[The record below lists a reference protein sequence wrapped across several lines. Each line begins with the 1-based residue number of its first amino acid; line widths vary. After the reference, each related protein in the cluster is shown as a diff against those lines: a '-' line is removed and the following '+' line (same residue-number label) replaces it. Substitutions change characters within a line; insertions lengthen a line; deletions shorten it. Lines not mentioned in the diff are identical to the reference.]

1 MDNKK
6 NKFLFVNSS
15 DFLLIRLIA
24 FIGQGITLGVTQYFF
39 NVTEFVIYTSWAI
52 AILLLMS
59 VGLAYYFLNRGEK
72 ILTERQIFLFL
83 CFDILQIS
91 LLIGLNG
98 GYTNPFIFIILAP
111 IAIAASY
118 LTIERVL
125 VILSLSLVCFA
136 LIFNFYI
143 DLPVSVRPEININY
157 SLAIMISLFI
167 SSIFL
172 VFYLYYFS
180 MNYKSTQTAYELASK
195 QLQNERELLKVGG
208 LAAAAV
214 HELGTPLN
222 TINLIVGD
230 FDQDLELKK
239 KYGEDIDT
247 LKIELDR
254 CKAILKELSTNPE
267 SKEISS
273 EISNMS
279 LDAYVQS
286 LCDQFANNYR
296 SIDLDYRSDEQ
307 SKAIN
312 IKITPEL
319 NIAMNNIIK
328 NAISFA
334 EKEILLI
341 AESEKQEY
349 FIKIRDDGPGFDKK
363 FIANFG
369 KPFYSSRPEKGV
381 NMGLGLFITK
391 QMIENLNGKISV
403 QNNNGAEVILTWQ
416 I

>member
-1 MDNKK
+1 MAIT

-15 DFLLIRLIA
+15 DFILIRLIA
-24 FIGQGITLGVTQYFF
+24 FAGQAITIGFSQYFF
-39 NVTEFVIYTSWAI
+39 DFSPLVTWLSWGVALF
-52 AILLLMS
+52 LLLS
-59 VGLAYYFLNRGEK
+59 VGLAYYLFKKGDK
-72 ILTERQIFLFL
+72 ILSEKQIFLFL

-91 LLIGLNG
+91 ILISFNG

-118 LTIERVL
+118 LTLERIL
-125 VILSLSLVCFA
+125 VILSLALVSFA
-136 LIFNFYI
+136 LIFNFFI
-143 DLPVSVRPEININY
+143 DLPETVRPNISIYY
-157 SLAIMISLFI
+157 SLGIMISLFI

-180 MNYKSTQTAYELASK
+180 LNYKSTQKAYELASK
-195 QLQNERELLKVGG
+195 QLQDEKELLKVGG

-230 FDQDLELKK
+230 FDQDRDLKK
-239 KYGEDIDT
+239 KYRDDIDT
-247 LKIELDR
+247 LKVELDR

-267 SKEISS
+267 SKEISN

-286 LCDQFANNYR
+286 LSEQFKSNYR
-296 SIDLDYRSDEQ
+296 VINIDYRSDDN
-307 SKAIN
+307 SKNIN
-312 IKITPEL
+312 IQITPEL

-334 EKEILLI
+334 EKEILI
-341 AESEKQEY
+341 ISEAEGGQY
-349 FIKIRDDGPGFDKK
+349 RIKIRDDGPGFNKK
-363 FIANFG
+363 FLANFG

-391 QMIENLNGKISV
+391 QMIENLNGEILV
-403 QNNNGAEVILTWQ
+403 QNNNGAEVTLLWQ

>member
-1 MDNKK
+1 MDTAK
-6 NKFLFVNSS
+6 KFLFVNSS
-15 DFLLIRLIA
+15 DFILIRLIA
-24 FIGQGITLGVTQYFF
+24 FAGQSITIGFSQYFF
-39 NVTEFVIYTSWAI
+39 DFLPQVAWLSWGVA
-52 AILLLMS
+52 LLLLLS
-59 VGLAYYFLNRGEK
+59 VGLAYYLLNKGDK
-72 ILTERQIFLFL
+72 ILTEKQIFLFL

-91 LLIGLNG
+91 ILISFNG

-118 LTIERVL
+118 LTLERII
-125 VILSLSLVCFA
+125 VILSLALVCFA
-136 LIFNFYI
+136 LIFNFFI
-143 DLPVSVRPEININY
+143 DLPEMVRPNISNQY
-157 SLAIMISLFI
+157 SLGIMISLFV

-180 MNYKSTQTAYELASK
+180 LNYKSTQKAYELASK
-195 QLQNERELLKVGG
+195 QLQDEKELLKVGG

-222 TINLIVGD
+222 TINLIIGD
-230 FDQDLELKK
+230 FDQDQQLQK
-239 KYGEDIDT
+239 KYGNDIDT
-247 LKIELDR
+247 LKVELDR

-267 SKEISS
+267 SKEISN

-286 LCDQFANNYR
+286 LSEQFRSNYR
-296 SIDLDYRSDEQ
+296 AIDIDYRSDDN
-307 SKAIN
+307 SKNIN
-312 IKITPEL
+312 IQITPEL

-334 EKEILLI
+334 EKEILI
-341 AESEKQEY
+341 ISESEGSQY
-349 FIKIRDDGPGFDKK
+349 TIKIRDDGPGFDKK

-391 QMIENLNGKISV
+391 QMIENLNGEILV
-403 QNNNGAEVILTWQ
+403 QNNNGAEVTLLWQ

>member
-1 MDNKK
+1 MDTTK
-6 NKFLFVNSS
+6 KFLFVNSS
-15 DFLLIRLIA
+15 DFILIRLIA
-24 FIGQGITLGVTQYFF
+24 FAGQAITIGFSQYLFDFSPEVTWLSWGVALF
-39 NVTEFVIYTSWAI
+39 
-52 AILLLMS
+52 LLLS
-59 VGLAYYFLNRGEK
+59 VGLAYYLFKKGDK
-72 ILTERQIFLFL
+72 ILSEKQIFLFL

-91 LLIGLNG
+91 ILISFNG

-118 LTIERVL
+118 LTLERIL
-125 VILSLSLVCFA
+125 VILSLALVSFA
-136 LIFNFYI
+136 LIFNFFI
-143 DLPVSVRPEININY
+143 DLPESVRPNISIYY
-157 SLAIMISLFI
+157 SLGIMISLFI

-180 MNYKSTQTAYELASK
+180 LNYKSTQKAYELASK
-195 QLQNERELLKVGG
+195 QLQDEKELLKVGG

-230 FDQDLELKK
+230 FDQDRDLKK
-239 KYGEDIDT
+239 KYRDDIDT
-247 LKIELDR
+247 LKVELDR

-267 SKEISS
+267 SKEISN

-286 LCDQFANNYR
+286 LSEQFKSNYR
-296 SIDLDYRSDEQ
+296 VINIDYRSDDN
-307 SKAIN
+307 SKNIN
-312 IKITPEL
+312 IQITPEL

-334 EKEILLI
+334 EKEILI
-341 AESEKQEY
+341 ISEAEGGQY
-349 FIKIRDDGPGFDKK
+349 RIKIRDDGPGFNKK
-363 FIANFG
+363 FLANFG

-391 QMIENLNGKISV
+391 QMIENLNGEILV
-403 QNNNGAEVILTWQ
+403 QNNNGAEVTLLWQ

>member
-1 MDNKK
+1 MDNQK
-6 NKFLFVNSS
+6 NSLFVNSS
-15 DFLLIRLIA
+15 DFLIIRAIA
-24 FIGQGITLGVTQYFF
+24 FGGQAATLSITQYFF
-39 NVTEFVIYTSWAI
+39 EISKIVATASWIIAFVLMASI
-52 AILLLMS
+52 IL
-59 VGLAYYFLNRGEK
+59 GFYLNKGDKIISEK
-72 ILTERQIFLFL
+72 QVFIFL
-83 CFDILQIS
+83 CFDIIQIS
-91 LLIGLNG
+91 SLIALNG
-98 GYTNPFIFIILAP
+98 GFTNPFIFIILAP

-118 LTIERVL
+118 LAIERIII
-125 VILSLSLVCFA
+125 ILSLALVCFA
-136 LIFNFYI
+136 LIFNFFI
-143 DLPVSVRPEININY
+143 ALPPSVHPNINFTY

-180 MNYKSTQTAYELASK
+180 LNYKRTQKAYELASK
-195 QLQNERELLKVGG
+195 QLQNEKELLKVGG

-230 FDQDLELKK
+230 FNQDKKLKDD
-239 KYGEDIDT
+239 YGKDINT
-247 LKIELDR
+247 LLLELDR

-267 SKEISS
+267 STELSS
-273 EISNMS
+273 EITNMS
-279 LDAYVQS
+279 LDAYTQS
-286 LCDQFANNYR
+286 LCEQFSNNYR
-296 SIDLDYRSDEQ
+296 AVNLDYRSDEN
-307 SKAIN
+307 SKNIN

-334 EKEILLI
+334 YREILI
-341 AESEKQEY
+341 ISETSTNTY
-349 FIKIRDDGPGFDKK
+349 SIKIRDDGPGFDKK

-391 QMIENLNGKISV
+391 QMIENLNGEISV
-403 QNNNGAEVILTWQ
+403 QSNNGAEVTLTWQ

>member
-1 MDNKK
+1 M
-6 NKFLFVNSS
+6 
-15 DFLLIRLIA
+15 
-24 FIGQGITLGVTQYFF
+24 GQGIALGVTQYYFE
-39 NVTEFVIYTSWAI
+39 VTEFVTYASWAV
-52 AILLLMS
+52 AMLLLIS
-59 VGLAYYFLNRGEK
+59 VGLAYYLLNRGDK

-125 VILSLSLVCFA
+125 VILSLSLVCYA

-143 DLPVSVRPEININY
+143 DLPLSVRPEININY

-230 FDQDLELKK
+230 FDQDTELKK
-239 KYGEDIDT
+239 KYSEDIKT

-267 SKEISS
+267 SKELSS

-286 LCDQFANNYR
+286 LCDQFANNYQ

-307 SKAIN
+307 SKSIN
-312 IKITPEL
+312 IQITPEL

-341 AESEKQEY
+341 AESTEKEY
-349 FIKIRDDGPGFDKK
+349 SIKIRDDGPGFDKK

>member
-39 NVTEFVIYTSWAI
+39 NVTEFVTYISWAI

-59 VGLAYYFLNRGEK
+59 VGLAYYLLNRGEK

-341 AESEKQEY
+341 AETEKQEY
-349 FIKIRDDGPGFDKK
+349 CIKIRDDGPGFDKK

-369 KPFYSSRPEKGV
+369 KPFYSSRPETGV

-391 QMIENLNGKISV
+391 QMIENLNGEIIV
-403 QNNNGAEVILTWQ
+403 QNNDGAEVIVTWR

>member
-1 MDNKK
+1 LDNKK

-24 FIGQGITLGVTQYFF
+24 FVGQGITLGVTQYFF
-39 NVTEFVIYTSWAI
+39 NVAEFVIYTSWAI
-52 AILLLMS
+52 AILLLIS
-59 VGLAYYFLNRGEK
+59 VGLAYYLLNRGEK

-341 AESEKQEY
+341 AETEKQEY
-349 FIKIRDDGPGFDKK
+349 CIKIRDDGPGFDKK

>member
-1 MDNKK
+1 MDNQK
-6 NKFLFVNSS
+6 NSLFVNSS
-15 DFLLIRLIA
+15 DFLIIRAIA
-24 FIGQGITLGVTQYFF
+24 FGGQATTLSITQYFF
-39 NVTEFVIYTSWAI
+39 EISKIVATASWIIAFVLMASI
-52 AILLLMS
+52 IL
-59 VGLAYYFLNRGEK
+59 GFYLNKGDKIISEK
-72 ILTERQIFLFL
+72 QVFIFL
-83 CFDILQIS
+83 CFDIIQIS
-91 LLIGLNG
+91 SLIALNG

-118 LTIERVL
+118 LAIERIII
-125 VILSLSLVCFA
+125 ILSLALVCFA
-136 LIFNFYI
+136 LIFNFFI
-143 DLPVSVRPEININY
+143 ALPPSVHPNINFTY

-180 MNYKSTQTAYELASK
+180 LNYKSTQKAYELASK
-195 QLQNERELLKVGG
+195 QLQNEKELLKVGG

-230 FDQDLELKK
+230 FNQDKKLKDD
-239 KYGEDIDT
+239 YGKDIKT
-247 LKIELDR
+247 LLLELDR

-267 SKEISS
+267 SAELSS
-273 EISNMS
+273 EITNMS
-279 LDAYVQS
+279 LDAYAQS
-286 LCDQFANNYR
+286 LCEQFSNNYR
-296 SIDLDYRSDEQ
+296 AVNLDYRSDEN
-307 SKAIN
+307 SKNIN

-334 EKEILLI
+334 YKEILI
-341 AESEKQEY
+341 ISETSTNTY
-349 FIKIRDDGPGFDKK
+349 CIKIRDDGPGFDKK

-391 QMIENLNGKISV
+391 QMIENLNGEISV
-403 QNNNGAEVILTWQ
+403 QSNNGAEVTLTWK

>member
-1 MDNKK
+1 MDTAK
-6 NKFLFVNSS
+6 KFLFVNSS
-15 DFLLIRLIA
+15 DFILIRLIA
-24 FIGQGITLGVTQYFF
+24 FAGQAITIGFIQYFF
-39 NVTEFVIYTSWAI
+39 DFLPQVAWLSWGVA
-52 AILLLMS
+52 LLLLLS
-59 VGLAYYFLNRGEK
+59 VGLAYYLLNKGDK
-72 ILTERQIFLFL
+72 ILTEKQIFLFL

-91 LLIGLNG
+91 ILISFNG

-118 LTIERVL
+118 LTLERIL
-125 VILSLSLVCFA
+125 VILSLALVSFA
-136 LIFNFYI
+136 LIFNFFI
-143 DLPVSVRPEININY
+143 DLPETVRPNISIYY
-157 SLAIMISLFI
+157 SLGIMISLFI

-180 MNYKSTQTAYELASK
+180 LNYKSTQKAYELASK
-195 QLQNERELLKVGG
+195 QLQDEKELLKVGG

-230 FDQDLELKK
+230 FDQDRDLKK
-239 KYGEDIDT
+239 KYRDDIDT
-247 LKIELDR
+247 LKVELDR

-267 SKEISS
+267 SKEISN

-286 LCDQFANNYR
+286 LSEQFKSNYR
-296 SIDLDYRSDEQ
+296 VINIDYRSDDN
-307 SKAIN
+307 SKNIN
-312 IKITPEL
+312 IQITPEL

-334 EKEILLI
+334 EKEILI
-341 AESEKQEY
+341 ISEAEGGQY
-349 FIKIRDDGPGFDKK
+349 RIKIRDDGPGFNKK
-363 FIANFG
+363 FLANFG

-391 QMIENLNGKISV
+391 QMIENLNGEILV
-403 QNNNGAEVILTWQ
+403 QNNNGAEVTLLWQ

>member
-1 MDNKK
+1 MDTAK
-6 NKFLFVNSS
+6 KFLFVNSS
-15 DFLLIRLIA
+15 DFILIRLIA
-24 FIGQGITLGVTQYFF
+24 FAGQAITIGFSQYFF
-39 NVTEFVIYTSWAI
+39 DFLPQVAWLSWGVA
-52 AILLLMS
+52 LLLLLS
-59 VGLAYYFLNRGEK
+59 VGLAYYLLNKGDK
-72 ILTERQIFLFL
+72 ILTEKQIFLFL

-91 LLIGLNG
+91 ILISFNG

-118 LTIERVL
+118 LTLERII
-125 VILSLSLVCFA
+125 VILSLALVCFA
-136 LIFNFYI
+136 LIFNFFI
-143 DLPVSVRPEININY
+143 DLPEMVRPNISIQY
-157 SLAIMISLFI
+157 SLGIMISLFI

-180 MNYKSTQTAYELASK
+180 LNYKSTQKAYELASK
-195 QLQNERELLKVGG
+195 QLQDEKELLKVGG

-222 TINLIVGD
+222 TINLIIGD
-230 FDQDLELKK
+230 FDQDQQLQK
-239 KYGEDIDT
+239 KYGNDIDT
-247 LKIELDR
+247 LKVELDR

-267 SKEISS
+267 SKEISN

-286 LCDQFANNYR
+286 LSEQFRSNYR
-296 SIDLDYRSDEQ
+296 AIDIDYRSDNN
-307 SKAIN
+307 SKNIN
-312 IKITPEL
+312 IQITPEL

-334 EKEILLI
+334 EKEILI
-341 AESEKQEY
+341 ISESEGSQY
-349 FIKIRDDGPGFDKK
+349 TIKIRDDGPGFDKK

-391 QMIENLNGKISV
+391 QMIENLNGEILV
-403 QNNNGAEVILTWQ
+403 QNNNGAEVTLLWQ

>member
-1 MDNKK
+1 MDTTK
-6 NKFLFVNSS
+6 KFLFVNSS
-15 DFLLIRLIA
+15 DFILIRLIA
-24 FIGQGITLGVTQYFF
+24 FAGQAITIGFSQYFF
-39 NVTEFVIYTSWAI
+39 DFSPEVTWLSWGVALF
-52 AILLLMS
+52 LLLS
-59 VGLAYYFLNRGEK
+59 VGLAYYLFKKGDK
-72 ILTERQIFLFL
+72 ILSEKQIFLFL

-91 LLIGLNG
+91 ILISFNG

-118 LTIERVL
+118 LTLERIL
-125 VILSLSLVCFA
+125 VILSLALISFA
-136 LIFNFYI
+136 LIFNFFI
-143 DLPVSVRPEININY
+143 DLPETVRPNISIYY
-157 SLAIMISLFI
+157 SLGIMISLFI

-180 MNYKSTQTAYELASK
+180 LNYKSTQKAYELASK
-195 QLQNERELLKVGG
+195 QLQDEKELLKVGG

-230 FDQDLELKK
+230 FDQDRDLKK
-239 KYGEDIDT
+239 KYRDDIDT
-247 LKIELDR
+247 LKVELDR

-267 SKEISS
+267 SKEISN

-286 LCDQFANNYR
+286 LSEQFKSNYR
-296 SIDLDYRSDEQ
+296 VINIDYRSDDN
-307 SKAIN
+307 SKNIN
-312 IKITPEL
+312 IQITPEL

-334 EKEILLI
+334 EKEILI
-341 AESEKQEY
+341 ISEAEGGQY
-349 FIKIRDDGPGFDKK
+349 RIKIRDDGPGFNKK
-363 FIANFG
+363 FLANFG

-391 QMIENLNGKISV
+391 QMIENLNGEILV
-403 QNNNGAEVILTWQ
+403 QNNNGAEVTLLWQ

>member
-1 MDNKK
+1 MDTTK
-6 NKFLFVNSS
+6 KFLFVNSS
-15 DFLLIRLIA
+15 DFILIRLIA
-24 FIGQGITLGVTQYFF
+24 FAGQAITIGFSQYFF
-39 NVTEFVIYTSWAI
+39 DFSPLVTWLSWGVALF
-52 AILLLMS
+52 LLLS
-59 VGLAYYFLNRGEK
+59 VGLAYYLFKKGDK
-72 ILTERQIFLFL
+72 ILSEKQIFLFL

-91 LLIGLNG
+91 ILISFNG

-118 LTIERVL
+118 LTLERIL
-125 VILSLSLVCFA
+125 VILSLALVSFA
-136 LIFNFYI
+136 LIFNFFI
-143 DLPVSVRPEININY
+143 DLPEIVRPNISIHY
-157 SLAIMISLFI
+157 SLGIMISLFI

-180 MNYKSTQTAYELASK
+180 LNYKSTQKAYELASK
-195 QLQNERELLKVGG
+195 QLQDEKELLKVGG

-230 FDQDLELKK
+230 FDQDEELKK
-239 KYGEDIDT
+239 KYRSDIDT
-247 LKIELDR
+247 LKMELDR

-267 SKEISS
+267 SKEISN

-279 LDAYVQS
+279 LDVYVQS
-286 LCDQFANNYR
+286 LCEQFKSNYR
-296 SIDLDYRSDEQ
+296 VINIDYRSDDN
-307 SKAIN
+307 SKNIN
-312 IKITPEL
+312 IQITPEL

-334 EKEILLI
+334 EKEILI
-341 AESEKQEY
+341 ISEVEGGQY
-349 FIKIRDDGPGFDKK
+349 RIKIRDDGPGFNKK
-363 FIANFG
+363 FLANFG

-391 QMIENLNGKISV
+391 QMIENLNGEILV
-403 QNNNGAEVILTWQ
+403 QNSNGAEVTLLWQ

>member
-1 MDNKK
+1 MDTAK
-6 NKFLFVNSS
+6 KFLFVNSS
-15 DFLLIRLIA
+15 DFILIRLIA
-24 FIGQGITLGVTQYFF
+24 FAGQSITIGFSQYFF
-39 NVTEFVIYTSWAI
+39 DFLPQVAWLSWGVA
-52 AILLLMS
+52 LLLLLS
-59 VGLAYYFLNRGEK
+59 VGLAYYLLNKGDK
-72 ILTERQIFLFL
+72 ILTEKQIFLFL

-91 LLIGLNG
+91 ILISFNG

-118 LTIERVL
+118 LTLERII
-125 VILSLSLVCFA
+125 VILSLALVCFA
-136 LIFNFYI
+136 LIFNFFI
-143 DLPVSVRPEININY
+143 DLPEMVRPNISIQY
-157 SLAIMISLFI
+157 SIGIMISLFV

-180 MNYKSTQTAYELASK
+180 LNYKSTQKAYELASK
-195 QLQNERELLKVGG
+195 QLQDEKELLKVGG

-222 TINLIVGD
+222 TINLIIGD
-230 FDQDLELKK
+230 FDQDQQLQK
-239 KYGEDIDT
+239 KYGNDIDT
-247 LKIELDR
+247 LKVELDR

-267 SKEISS
+267 SKEISN

-286 LCDQFANNYR
+286 LSEQFRSNYKA
-296 SIDLDYRSDEQ
+296 IDIDYRSDDN
-307 SKAIN
+307 SKN
-312 IKITPEL
+312 IDIQITPEL

-334 EKEILLI
+334 EKEILI
-341 AESEKQEY
+341 ISESEGSQY
-349 FIKIRDDGPGFDKK
+349 TIKIRDDGPGFDKK

-391 QMIENLNGKISV
+391 QMIENLNGEILV
-403 QNNNGAEVILTWQ
+403 QNNNGAEVTLLWQ

>member
-1 MDNKK
+1 MDTTK
-6 NKFLFVNSS
+6 KFLFVNSS
-15 DFLLIRLIA
+15 DFILIRLIA
-24 FIGQGITLGVTQYFF
+24 FAGQAITIGFSQYFF
-39 NVTEFVIYTSWAI
+39 DFSPEVTWFSWGVALF
-52 AILLLMS
+52 LLLS
-59 VGLAYYFLNRGEK
+59 VGLAYYLFKKGDK
-72 ILTERQIFLFL
+72 ILSEKQIFLFL

-91 LLIGLNG
+91 ILISFNG

-118 LTIERVL
+118 LTLERIL
-125 VILSLSLVCFA
+125 VILSLALVSFA
-136 LIFNFYI
+136 LIFNFFI
-143 DLPVSVRPEININY
+143 DLPESVRPNISIYY
-157 SLAIMISLFI
+157 SLGIMISLFI

-180 MNYKSTQTAYELASK
+180 LNYKSTKKAYELASK
-195 QLQNERELLKVGG
+195 QLQDEKELLKVGG

-230 FDQDLELKK
+230 FDQDRDLKK
-239 KYGEDIDT
+239 KYRDDIDT
-247 LKIELDR
+247 LKVELDR

-267 SKEISS
+267 SKEISN

-286 LCDQFANNYR
+286 LSEQFKSNYR
-296 SIDLDYRSDEQ
+296 VINIDYRSDDN
-307 SKAIN
+307 SKNIN
-312 IKITPEL
+312 IQITPEL

-334 EKEILLI
+334 EKEILI
-341 AESEKQEY
+341 ISEAEGGQY
-349 FIKIRDDGPGFDKK
+349 RIKIRDDGPGFNKK
-363 FIANFG
+363 FLANFG

-391 QMIENLNGKISV
+391 QMIENLNGEILV
-403 QNNNGAEVILTWQ
+403 QNNNGAEVTLLWQ

>member
-1 MDNKK
+1 MDNQK
-6 NKFLFVNSS
+6 NSLFVNSS
-15 DFLLIRLIA
+15 DFLIIRAIA
-24 FIGQGITLGVTQYFF
+24 FGGQATTLSITQYFF
-39 NVTEFVIYTSWAI
+39 EISKVVATTSWII
-52 AILLLMS
+52 AFVLMASIIL
-59 VGLAYYFLNRGEK
+59 GFYLNKGDKIISEK
-72 ILTERQIFLFL
+72 QVFIFL
-83 CFDILQIS
+83 CFDIIQIS
-91 LLIGLNG
+91 SLIALNG

-118 LTIERVL
+118 LAIERIII
-125 VILSLSLVCFA
+125 ILSLALVCFA
-136 LIFNFYI
+136 LIFNFFI
-143 DLPVSVRPEININY
+143 TLPPSVHPNINFTY

-180 MNYKSTQTAYELASK
+180 LNYKNTQKAYELASK
-195 QLQNERELLKVGG
+195 QLQNEKELLKVGG

-230 FDQDLELKK
+230 FNQDKKLKDD
-239 KYGEDIDT
+239 YGKDIKT
-247 LKIELDR
+247 LLLELDR

-267 SKEISS
+267 STELSS
-273 EISNMS
+273 EITNMS
-279 LDAYVQS
+279 LDVYTQS
-286 LCDQFANNYR
+286 LCEQFSNNYR
-296 SIDLDYRSDEQ
+296 AVNLDYRSDEN
-307 SKAIN
+307 SKNIN

-334 EKEILLI
+334 YKEILI
-341 AESEKQEY
+341 ISETSTNTY
-349 FIKIRDDGPGFDKK
+349 CIKIRDDGPGFDKK

-391 QMIENLNGKISV
+391 QMIENLNGEISV
-403 QNNNGAEVILTWQ
+403 QSNNGAEVTLTWQ

>member
-1 MDNKK
+1 LDNKK

-24 FIGQGITLGVTQYFF
+24 FVGQGITLGVTQYFF
-39 NVTEFVIYTSWAI
+39 NVTDFVIYTSWAI
-52 AILLLMS
+52 AILLLIS
-59 VGLAYYFLNRGEK
+59 VGLAYYLLNRGEK

-180 MNYKSTQTAYELASK
+180 MNYKSTQRAYELASK

>member
-1 MDNKK
+1 MDTTK
-6 NKFLFVNSS
+6 KFLFVNSS
-15 DFLLIRLIA
+15 DFILIRLIA
-24 FIGQGITLGVTQYFF
+24 FAGQTITIGFSQYFF
-39 NVTEFVIYTSWAI
+39 DFSPEVTWFSWGVALF
-52 AILLLMS
+52 LLLS
-59 VGLAYYFLNRGEK
+59 VGLAYYLFKKGDK
-72 ILTERQIFLFL
+72 ILSEKQIFLFL

-91 LLIGLNG
+91 ILISFNG

-118 LTIERVL
+118 LTLERIL
-125 VILSLSLVCFA
+125 VILSLALVSFA
-136 LIFNFYI
+136 LIFNFFI
-143 DLPVSVRPEININY
+143 DLPESVRPNISIYY
-157 SLAIMISLFI
+157 SLGIMISLFI

-180 MNYKSTQTAYELASK
+180 LNYKSTQKAYELASK
-195 QLQNERELLKVGG
+195 QLQDEKELLKVGG

-230 FDQDLELKK
+230 FDQDRDLKK
-239 KYGEDIDT
+239 KYRDDIDT
-247 LKIELDR
+247 LKVELDR

-267 SKEISS
+267 SKEISN

-286 LCDQFANNYR
+286 LSEQFKSNYR
-296 SIDLDYRSDEQ
+296 VINIDYRSDDN
-307 SKAIN
+307 SKNIN
-312 IKITPEL
+312 IQITPEL

-334 EKEILLI
+334 EKEILI
-341 AESEKQEY
+341 ISEAEGGQY
-349 FIKIRDDGPGFDKK
+349 RIKIRDDGPGFNKK
-363 FIANFG
+363 FLANFG

-391 QMIENLNGKISV
+391 QMIENLNGEILV
-403 QNNNGAEVILTWQ
+403 QNNNGAEVTLLWQ

>member
-1 MDNKK
+1 MAIT

-15 DFLLIRLIA
+15 DFILIRLIA
-24 FIGQGITLGVTQYFF
+24 FAGQAITIGFSQYFF
-39 NVTEFVIYTSWAI
+39 DFTPLVTWLSWGVALF
-52 AILLLMS
+52 LLLS
-59 VGLAYYFLNRGEK
+59 VGLAYYLFKKGDK
-72 ILTERQIFLFL
+72 ILSEKQIFLFL

-91 LLIGLNG
+91 ILISFNG

-118 LTIERVL
+118 LTLERIL
-125 VILSLSLVCFA
+125 VILSLSLVSFA
-136 LIFNFYI
+136 LIFNFFI
-143 DLPVSVRPEININY
+143 DLPETVRPNISIHY
-157 SLAIMISLFI
+157 SLGIMISLFI

-180 MNYKSTQTAYELASK
+180 LNYKSTQKAYELASK
-195 QLQNERELLKVGG
+195 QLQDEKELLKVGG

-230 FDQDLELKK
+230 FDQDEELKK
-239 KYGEDIDT
+239 KYRSDIDT
-247 LKIELDR
+247 LKMELDR

-267 SKEISS
+267 SKEISN

-286 LCDQFANNYR
+286 LSEQFKSNYR
-296 SIDLDYRSDEQ
+296 VINIDYRSDDN
-307 SKAIN
+307 SKNIN
-312 IKITPEL
+312 IQITPEL

-334 EKEILLI
+334 EKEILI
-341 AESEKQEY
+341 ISEVEGGQY
-349 FIKIRDDGPGFDKK
+349 RIKIRDDGPGFNKK
-363 FIANFG
+363 FLANFG

-391 QMIENLNGKISV
+391 QMIENLNGEILV
-403 QNNNGAEVILTWQ
+403 QNSNGAEVTLLWQ

>member
-1 MDNKK
+1 M
-6 NKFLFVNSS
+6 
-15 DFLLIRLIA
+15 
-24 FIGQGITLGVTQYFF
+24 GQGIALGVTQYYFE
-39 NVTEFVIYTSWAI
+39 VTEFVTYASWAF
-52 AILLLMS
+52 AMLLLIS
-59 VGLAYYFLNRGEK
+59 VGLAYYLLNRGDK

-125 VILSLSLVCFA
+125 VILSVSLVCYA

-143 DLPVSVRPEININY
+143 DLPLSVRPEININY

-180 MNYKSTQTAYELASK
+180 MNYKSTQTAYELASR

-230 FDQDLELKK
+230 FDQDTELKK
-239 KYGEDIDT
+239 KYGEDIQT

-267 SKEISS
+267 SKELSS

-286 LCDQFANNYR
+286 LCDQFANNYQ

-307 SKAIN
+307 SKSIN
-312 IKITPEL
+312 IQITPEL

-341 AESEKQEY
+341 AESTEKEY
-349 FIKIRDDGPGFDKK
+349 SIKIRDDGPGFDKK

>member
-1 MDNKK
+1 LDTTK
-6 NKFLFVNSS
+6 KFLFVNSS
-15 DFLLIRLIA
+15 DFILIRLIA
-24 FIGQGITLGVTQYFF
+24 FAGQAITIGFSQYFF
-39 NVTEFVIYTSWAI
+39 DFSPEVTWLSWGVALF
-52 AILLLMS
+52 LLLS
-59 VGLAYYFLNRGEK
+59 VGLAYYLFKKGDK
-72 ILTERQIFLFL
+72 ILSEKQIFLFL

-91 LLIGLNG
+91 ILISFNG

-118 LTIERVL
+118 LTLERIL
-125 VILSLSLVCFA
+125 VILSLALVSFA
-136 LIFNFYI
+136 LIFNFFI
-143 DLPVSVRPEININY
+143 DLPETVRPNISIYY
-157 SLAIMISLFI
+157 SLGIMISLFI

-180 MNYKSTQTAYELASK
+180 LNYKSTQKAYELASK
-195 QLQNERELLKVGG
+195 QLQDEKELLKVGG

-230 FDQDLELKK
+230 FDQDRDLKK
-239 KYGEDIDT
+239 KYRDDIDT
-247 LKIELDR
+247 LKVELDR

-267 SKEISS
+267 SKEISN

-286 LCDQFANNYR
+286 LSEQFKSNYR
-296 SIDLDYRSDEQ
+296 VINIDYRSDDN
-307 SKAIN
+307 SKNIN
-312 IKITPEL
+312 IQITPEL

-334 EKEILLI
+334 EKEILI
-341 AESEKQEY
+341 ISEVEEGQY
-349 FIKIRDDGPGFDKK
+349 RIKIRDDGPGFNKK
-363 FIANFG
+363 FLANFG

-391 QMIENLNGKISV
+391 QMIENLNGEILV
-403 QNNNGAEVILTWQ
+403 QNSNGAEVTLLWQ

>member
-24 FIGQGITLGVTQYFF
+24 FIGQGITLSVTQYFF

-52 AILLLMS
+52 AILLLIS
-59 VGLAYYFLNRGEK
+59 VGLAYYLLNRGEK

-341 AESEKQEY
+341 AETEKQEY
-349 FIKIRDDGPGFDKK
+349 CIKIRDDGPGFDKK

>member
-1 MDNKK
+1 MDTTK
-6 NKFLFVNSS
+6 KFLFVNSS
-15 DFLLIRLIA
+15 DFILIRLIA
-24 FIGQGITLGVTQYFF
+24 FAGQAITIGFSQYFF
-39 NVTEFVIYTSWAI
+39 DFSPQVIWLSWGVAFF
-52 AILLLMS
+52 LLLS
-59 VGLAYYFLNRGEK
+59 VGLAYYLFKKGDK
-72 ILTERQIFLFL
+72 ILSEKQIFLFL

-91 LLIGLNG
+91 ILISFNG

-118 LTIERVL
+118 LTLERIL
-125 VILSLSLVCFA
+125 VILSLALVSFA
-136 LIFNFYI
+136 LIFNFFI
-143 DLPVSVRPEININY
+143 DLPETVRPNISIYY
-157 SLAIMISLFI
+157 SLGIMISLFI

-180 MNYKSTQTAYELASK
+180 LNYKSTQKAYELASK
-195 QLQNERELLKVGG
+195 QLQDEKELLKVGG

-230 FDQDLELKK
+230 FDQDEELKK
-239 KYGEDIDT
+239 KYRSDIDT
-247 LKIELDR
+247 LKMELDR

-267 SKEISS
+267 SKEISN

-286 LCDQFANNYR
+286 LSEQFKSNYR
-296 SIDLDYRSDEQ
+296 VINIDYRSDDN
-307 SKAIN
+307 SKNIN
-312 IKITPEL
+312 IQITPEL

-334 EKEILLI
+334 EKEILI
-341 AESEKQEY
+341 ISEVEEGQY
-349 FIKIRDDGPGFDKK
+349 RIKIRDDGPGFNKK
-363 FIANFG
+363 FLANFG
-369 KPFYSSRPEKGV
+369 KPFYSIRPEKGV

-391 QMIENLNGKISV
+391 QMIENLNGEILV
-403 QNNNGAEVILTWQ
+403 QNNNGAEVTLLWQ

>member
-1 MDNKK
+1 M
-6 NKFLFVNSS
+6 
-15 DFLLIRLIA
+15 
-24 FIGQGITLGVTQYFF
+24 GQGIALGVTQYYFE
-39 NVTEFVIYTSWAI
+39 VTEFVTYASWAF
-52 AILLLMS
+52 AMLLLIS
-59 VGLAYYFLNRGEK
+59 VGLAYYLLNRGDK

-125 VILSLSLVCFA
+125 VILSLSLVCYA

-143 DLPVSVRPEININY
+143 DLPLSVRPQININY

-230 FDQDLELKK
+230 FDQDTELKK
-239 KYGEDIDT
+239 KYGEDIQT

-267 SKEISS
+267 SKELSS

-286 LCDQFANNYR
+286 LCDQFANNYQ

-307 SKAIN
+307 SKSIN
-312 IKITPEL
+312 IQITPEL

-341 AESEKQEY
+341 AESTEKEY
-349 FIKIRDDGPGFDKK
+349 SIKIRDDGPGFDKK